1 MKYVILKLSYNFLDV
16 NKSHYCISIIL
27 LFYIYVL
34 LLLVK
39 FIFILIMIITVISI
53 YTNIHITSFI
63 FISISICTVT
73 NMHTLYYNL
82 FAYKHSPTI
91 IIIIIVTTPLRF
103 IHLFSIMYVFIFIFI
118 ELCCFYCLLY
128 LNIQHN
134 SSTNSF
140 IAFLWV
146 CIDELMACKYLL
158 LLV

>member
-1 MKYVILKLSYNFLDV
+1 M
-16 NKSHYCISIIL
+16 
-27 LFYIYVL
+27 L

-53 YTNIHITSFI
+53 STNIHITSFI
-63 FISISICTVT
+63 SIFIPISIYTVT
-73 NMHTLYYNL
+73 NMYTLYSNL

-103 IHLFSIMYVFIFIFI
+103 IHLFSIMHVFIFIFI

-146 CIDELMACKYLL
+146 CIDKFMACKYLL